1 MEALGKGAKDDVN
14 LIGQFGV
21 GFYSGFLVADRM
33 SVVTKSFQDGAN
45 AKQYRWESSAG
56 SRLLSKCAFRQLS
69 CLAVS
74 YTSTPVCAPIGTS
87 NAAHTAAT
95 ATAVNCSR
103 SSCSSSSST
112 VRAAAKLYVRYKRG
126 DSSRWCSGHYTVLA
140 CLWTPTQQ
148 AGRNACAYTFS
159 TCITYTAVHCTAC
172 MLKQV
177 EALTLHYYS
186 VITPLTTHRYALCAH
201 TCTAWY
207 VNNSYTIK
215 EDDSEPIEGSGTRL
229 ILHIKDDGEEYLD
242 DFKIKELCQKYSEF
256 VSFPIEVWSEKTK
269 YEQIPDPDAEVKE
282 GETPPTKTVSK
293 TTYEWDTM
301 NKMKPIWMRSPK
313 EVTETEYTEF
323 YKSTFKA
330 WDEPLAHAH
339 FSLEGQHTVLA

>member
-1 MEALGKGAKDDVN
+1 M
-14 LIGQFGV
+14 
-21 GFYSGFLVADRM
+21 
-33 SVVTKSFQDGAN
+33 
-45 AKQYRWESSAG
+45 
-56 SRLLSKCAFRQLS
+56 QL
-69 CLAVS
+69 
-74 YTSTPVCAPIGTS
+74 P
-87 NAAHTAAT
+87 
-95 ATAVNCSR
+95 
-103 SSCSSSSST
+103 
-112 VRAAAKLYVRYKRG
+112 
-126 DSSRWCSGHYTVLA
+126 
-140 CLWTPTQQ
+140 
-148 AGRNACAYTFS
+148 
-159 TCITYTAVHCTAC
+159 
-172 MLKQV
+172 
-177 EALTLHYYS
+177 
-186 VITPLTTHRYALCAH
+186 
-201 TCTAWY
+201 
-207 VNNSYTIK
+207 YTIK
-215 EDDSEPIEGSGTRL
+215 EDNSEPIEGSGTRL

-339 FSLEGQHTVLA
+339 FSLEGQKYKKFWGSFGKYLKVGIVEDEDNKDVLAKLVRFQSTHENGVEPVSLQSYVGRMKEGQSSVYYICADSSGVFECTTVDASRAAAALVLRPCTLVLYTTSAALMSPSLEKARSLGYEVLFMTEPLDELCAQAIEKFDGKHFCLIAKGTECSVNHIPLHSLKYKLAVH